1 MWGKGESTA
10 LVHTWE
16 CRPGLLVVTCCR
28 LWDSL
33 EGKGLSCSQR
43 GDLDPYRSWIRIRS
57 WTSGW
62 REFGWFRRKLRTE
75 WQQRGGNMLQWRMLR
90 QTVVLSGGRVHHLGL
105 SQYLRVM
112 LFSLGW
118 LRITY
123 IHNDTV
129 YSHSRVM
136 LSRRNNVTNCY
147 WGSRVVYFKRC
158 NYPKLL
164 QRPFCFHRCL
174 WVYLF
179 SFILYFYAV

>member
-10 LVHTWE
+10 LAHTWE

-28 LWDSL
+28 PWDSL
-33 EGKGLSCSQR
+33 EGKGLSCSQQ

-57 WTSGW
+57 WTSEW
-62 REFGWFRRKLRTE
+62 REFGWFCRKIRSE
-75 WQQRGGNMLQWRMLR
+75 WQQRDGNMLQWRMLR
-90 QTVVLSGGRVHHLGL
+90 QTVVLSGGHAHHLGL
-105 SQYLRVM
+105 TQYLRVM

-136 LSRRNNVTNCY
+136 LSRRNNVTNCN

-158 NYPKLL
+158 NYHKLL
-164 QRPFCFHRCL
+164 QQPFCFHRCL

-179 SFILYFYAV
+179 IYLLLGN